1 MKRKLR
7 LTESDLVNLVGKII
21 EEQSYE
27 ESAFEEHMGTID
39 HIANH
44 FNNETTEDELDF
56 MLTQIEYELDSAV
69 RGGELTDDELEE
81 LYDYASDIARELEME
96 FNSLDDLQEGTKA
109 KKPKAVRSKKSG
121 VKTQKTINQNHE
133 VLKKLVKE
141 ELENDD
147 EEEEEEEM
155 HPSLQR
161 QLRHFDPDE
170 FTLLG
175 RIKVVPNPP
184 SKTPSFILR
193 NKNKTE
199 DGTKIIGLG
208 FGYEDKIVK
217 LTGVTKNGK
226 PPSFQN
232 PLKLTKRPQVLSR

>member
-21 EEQSYE
+21 QEQSYE

-81 LYDYASDIARELEME
+81 LHDYANDIARELEME
-96 FNSLDDLQEGTKA
+96 FNSFDDLNEGTKA

-121 VKTQKTINQNHE
+121 VKTQKTINQNHD

-170 FTLLG
+170 FTLIG
-175 RIKVVPNPP
+175 KIRTIAVPP
-184 SKTPSFILR
+184 SKTPLFVLR
-193 NKNKTE
+193 NRNKTE
-199 DGTKIIGLG
+199 DGTQILDSLY
-208 FGYEDKIVK
+208 GYEDNVVK
-217 LTGVTKNGK
+217 LTGRTKNGK

>member
-21 EEQSYE
+21 EEQSHD

-44 FNNETTEDELDF
+44 FNNGTT
-56 MLTQIEYELDSAV
+56 EYELDSAV

-81 LYDYASDIARELEME
+81 LHDYANDIARELEME

-147 EEEEEEEM
+147 EEEEEEEEM
-155 HPSLQR
+155 HPALQR

-199 DGTKIIGLG
+199 DGTKIFGIG
-208 FGYEDKIVK
+208 FGYEDKVVK